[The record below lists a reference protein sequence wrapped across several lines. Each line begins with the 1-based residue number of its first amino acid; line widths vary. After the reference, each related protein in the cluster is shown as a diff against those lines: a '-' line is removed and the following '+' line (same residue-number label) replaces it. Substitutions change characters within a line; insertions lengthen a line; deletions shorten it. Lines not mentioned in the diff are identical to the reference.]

1 MRRPRVLS
9 FALGLLLGVL
19 IAATTAGASSLGQQL
34 GHTVRFDLVSIVDG
48 GAAGP
53 TVVAGG
59 TDRARDSTT
68 GDTIDLTGSG
78 QAKPSGSDAAGGGT
92 FVHRH
97 ADGTEVAH
105 GVWVVNSLA
114 SWTPAGGSLPLTDA
128 IGHQSD
134 ASAGILELNVT
145 IYPASRPP
153 HPAVVTIHCDLPG
166 ATQAIVEGVSVD
178 SGPFHFTQA
187 GGGTLFHILS

>member
-9 FALGLLLGVL
+9 FALGLVLGVL
-19 IAATTAGASSLGQQL
+19 IAATTAGASAPGQRL

-48 GAAGP
+48 GVAGP

-59 TDRARDSTT
+59 TDTARDSAT
-68 GDTIDLTGSG
+68 GDTLELTGSG
-78 QAKPSGSDAAGGGT
+78 QAKPSGTDGAGGGT

-97 ADGTEVAH
+97 ADGSEVAH
-105 GVWVVNSLA
+105 GVWVVRSLR

-134 ASAGILELNVT
+134 ASAGILALNVT
-145 IYPASRPP
+145 IYPVAGPP
-153 HPAVVTIHCDLPG
+153 IDGVVTVHCDLPG
-166 ATQAIVEGVSVD
+166 ATQVIEEGVSADV
-178 SGPFHFTQA
+178 GPFHFTQA
-187 GGGTLFHILS
+187 GGFTLFHILS